1 MLLWSRDELRAI
13 TESTQQWFQFRDA
26 AARGYVPIS
35 SNDAM
40 SPEFMCGSLVIA
52 HGKPGRGGAVTYR
65 LVVAGEQYRR
75 VWRGDRA
82 RLAFVGLCTS
92 ASGVLNE
99 VYFRDWVLTWL
110 EDSAL
115 PQRCPNSS
123 A

>member
-52 HGKPGRGGAVTYR
+52 HGKPVKGGAVTYR
-65 LVVAGEQYRR
+65 LVLTGEQYGH
-75 VWRGDRA
+75 VWRDDRA
-82 RLAFVGLCTS
+82 RSTSVGPCTS
-92 ASGVLNE
+92 AFRGLTEVLPRLDAYL
-99 VYFRDWVLTWL
+99 VGR
-110 EDSAL
+110 
-115 PQRCPNSS
+115 
-123 A
+123 